1 MTKLL
6 EKIINS
12 RLMWYL
18 ETNNLNSNL
27 QHGFR
32 KNNSTLDS
40 LAIIENE
47 IKETFNQNQYL
58 VLGSLELQ
66 KAFDTIWRH
75 RLITVVAREIEPAAA
90 ALFSKCSPN

>member
-1 MTKLL
+1 
-6 EKIINS
+6 
-12 RLMWYL
+12 
-18 ETNNLNSNL
+18 L

-58 VLGSLELQ
+58 LLVSLDLQ
-66 KAFDTIWRH
+66 KAFDTIW
-75 RLITVVAREIEPAAA
+75 
-90 ALFSKCSPN
+90 

>member
-18 ETNNLNSNL
+18 KTNNLNSNL

-32 KNNSTLDS
+32 KNNSTLNS
-40 LAIIENE
+40 LTIIENE

-58 VLGSLELQ
+58 VL
-66 KAFDTIWRH
+66 
-75 RLITVVAREIEPAAA
+75 A
-90 ALFSKCSPN
+90 ALNYKKPSTLYGATDLLNI

>member
-18 ETNNLNSNL
+18 ETNNLISNL
-27 QHGFR
+27 QHGFH

-47 IKETFNQNQYL
+47 IKETFNQYQYL
-58 VLGSLELQ
+58 VLVNY
-66 KAFDTIWRH
+66 D
-75 RLITVVAREIEPAAA
+75 
-90 ALFSKCSPN
+90 